1 MEKKRIPFK
10 NRLIEAMDL
19 REMKSVDLCNKTGIR
34 DSTISQYRSGYAE
47 PKTDK
52 LNIIAKA
59 LDVNPV
65 WLMGLDVPMEIE
77 APKTKENASALA
89 DIMKDARLLEV
100 VKKIIKMSAE
110 KKEALYQY
118 IDFLSS
124 SN

>member
-100 VKKIIKMSAE
+100 VKKIMKMSAE